1 MSILTLANVAK
12 SFAADLLFTEV
23 TFSLAAGQ
31 KMGLIGRNG
40 GGKTTLLKI
49 ILGQETA
56 DPSIVGPFNTVV
68 PARVNLA
75 SGRRMGYL
83 RQEAPVHPE
92 HTIAQEIEAAMAPM
106 RAIQARIAEAEH
118 AMADAVD
125 DAALERAMADY
136 TLAHDEFESRG
147 GYEADVERDAVLL
160 RLGFGPEAL
169 DKRVGSCSGGE
180 QTRLALAKLVLTR
193 PDLLILDEPTNHLD
207 IAATE
212 WLEGFLRD
220 YSGAVLL
227 VSHDRYFLDAVTD
240 TIAELENQHLT
251 VYKGNYSHYRRQ
263 KEERLLR
270 QQELYDQQQ
279 AEIARLRDLIKR
291 NMGSDANASN
301 IRHKTQGRI
310 DRMAK
315 TNVEAVRSDKRT
327 VRARI
332 DATGAGRIG
341 REVVRLSDLSKSYGE
356 RRLFAHLN
364 ALVERGDRVG
374 LVGPNGAGK
383 TTLVRILLG
392 EEKPTTGTL
401 AFGNNVRP
409 AYFSQHATDAL
420 DVTRTVLETITDE
433 AVTFTET
440 EARNYLARFL
450 FAGDDALKQVGML
463 SGGEKNK
470 LALAR
475 MLIKPCNLLV
485 LDEPTN
491 HLDIESCE
499 TLTEMLCK
507 YDGTLLVVS
516 HDRYLL
522 NAVTT
527 KTLGLIGDGRA
538 TFVEGNYAAWREAQ
552 SVVESSSSNSAG
564 KAPMKASIIGTSRG
578 EAATRSNGT
587 LAPAAQASGRG
598 EAASRSNGTL
608 ATASARDRSKASVRA
623 RATVEKAEAGVQ
635 TREAR
640 LAEIEA
646 ALASGGRGA
655 DLVALAA
662 EHTKL
667 RADVDAAIA
676 EWERAMAEHEA
687 LV

>member
-1 MSILTLANVAK
+1 MSILTIANVAK
-12 SFAADLLFTEV
+12 SFAADLLFTEI

-40 GGKTTLLKI
+40 GGKTTLLRI
-49 ILGQETA
+49 ILGQETPE
-56 DPSIVGPFNTVV
+56 PSIVGSIVV
-68 PARVNLA
+68 QPRVALA
-75 SGRRMGYL
+75 AGRRMGYL

-92 HTIAQEIEAAMAPM
+92 HTIGEEIEAALAPL
-106 RAIQARIAEAEH
+106 RAAQARITDAEH
-118 AMADAVD
+118 AMSDAGD
-125 DAALERAMADY
+125 DAALERAMAEY
-136 TLAHDEFESRG
+136 TAATDAFESLG
-147 GYEADVERDAVLL
+147 GYEVEAERDAVLR
-160 RLGFGPEAL
+160 RLGFGPETME
-169 DKRVGSCSGGE
+169 KHVGACSGGE

-212 WLEGFLRD
+212 WLEGFLKD
-220 YSGAVLL
+220 YAGAVLL

-240 TIAELENQHLT
+240 SIAELENQRLT
-251 VYKGNYSHYRRQ
+251 VYKGNYSHFRRQ

-270 QQELYDQQQ
+270 QQEMYEQQQ

-291 NMGSDANASN
+291 NMGADANASN

-310 DRMAK
+310 DRMEK
-315 TNVEAVRSDKRT
+315 IEAPRT
-327 VRARI
+327 DTRAVKARI
-332 DATGAGRIG
+332 DAKGAGRIG

-356 RRLFAHLN
+356 RTLFARLN
-364 ALVERGDRVG
+364 AVVERGDRVG

-392 EEKPTTGTL
+392 DEPPTAGTL
-401 AFGNNVRP
+401 AFGHNIRR
-409 AYFSQHATDAL
+409 AYFSQHATDDL
-420 DVTRTVLETITDE
+420 DTERTVLETLTDE

-450 FAGDDALKQVGML
+450 FTADDVHKKVAML

-475 MLIKPCNLLV
+475 MLLEPCNLLI

-499 TLTEMLCK
+499 TLTRMLSE
-507 YDGTLLVVS
+507 YEGTLLLVS

-527 KTLGLIGDGRA
+527 KTLGLTGHNGGA
-538 TFVEGNYAAWREAQ
+538 AFVEGNYAAWREAQ
-552 SVVESSSSNSAG
+552 EAQQ
-564 KAPMKASIIGTSRG
+564 TS
-578 EAATRSNGT
+578 
-587 LAPAAQASGRG
+587 PAAKTPHVPKAKTVITPIPASPV
-598 EAASRSNGTL
+598 SPSL
-608 ATASARDRSKASVRA
+608 SARELSKARIKTREA
-623 RATVEKAEAGVQ
+623 VEKAERRVQ
-635 TREAR
+635 TGEAR
-640 LAEIEA
+640 LAVVET
-646 ALASGGRGA
+646 ALASGGKDA

-662 EHTKL
+662 EHTRL
-667 RADVDAAIA
+667 RAEVDTAIA
-676 EWERAMAEHEA
+676 EWERAVAEQEA
-687 LV
+687 LG